1 MRESGGGGRKEA
13 TDEKMLVKAGRPT
26 GMGKIGKIH
35 GGGVCV
41 SMWENAAA
49 MKINK
54 HSSAGK
60 REAL

>member
-1 MRESGGGGRKEA
+1 MRESGGGGRKET
-13 TDEKMLVKAGRPT
+13 TDEKILVKAGRLA

-41 SMWENAAA
+41 SMWENAA